1 MGRYNVHPA
10 QGRGHYH
17 DVKNYKER
25 GESVEQLKEQK
36 RLKKLRKKRRAV
48 RTFLIWFPQITGLP

>member
-17 DVKNYKER
+17 EEKNYKDHELTLD
-25 GESVEQLKEQK
+25 QLKEQK
-36 RLKKLRKKRRAV
+36 RLKQLRKKMQKYKYGRGA
-48 RTFLIWFPQITGLP
+48 

>member
-17 DVKNYKER
+17 EEKNYKDHELTLD
-25 GESVEQLKEQK
+25 QLKEQK
-36 RLKKLRKKRRAV
+36 RLKKLRKKMQKYKYGRGA
-48 RTFLIWFPQITGLP
+48 

>member
-17 DVKNYKER
+17 DNKNYKDH
-25 GESVEQLKEQK
+25 SPTLDQLKEK
-36 RLKKLRKKRRAV
+36 AKKTEEENEKVQRREGRV
-48 RTFLIWFPQITGLP
+48 I

>member
-10 QGRGHYH
+10 QVRGHYH

-25 GESVEQLKEQK
+25 GESAEQLKEQK
-36 RLKKLRKKRRAV
+36 RLKKLRKKRGR
-48 RTFLIWFPQITGLP
+48 G

>member
-17 DVKNYKER
+17 DKKKYKDH
-25 GESVEQLKEQK
+25 SPTLDQLKEQK
-36 RLKKLRKKRRAV
+36 LLKKLKKKMKKYKEGRGA
-48 RTFLIWFPQITGLP
+48 

>member
-1 MGRYNVHPA
+1 MIFIDFWGWKMGRYNVHPA

-25 GESVEQLKEQK
+25 GESAEQLKEQK
-36 RLKKLRKKRRAV
+36 LLKKLRKKRGR
-48 RTFLIWFPQITGLP
+48 